1 MTLEQLN
8 SLTMWQLIDVMIKNE
23 LYIVI
28 FEDDLRKELCDLIKN
43 GDYCSAS
50 VCLEELCQLYHKPGV
65 KHLYAYNT
73 DVETDEWCLFVI
85 RDKRDIIKFFDKD
98 YILKNWEL

>member
-1 MTLEQLN
+1 MTLEQLK
-8 SLTMWQLIDVMIKNE
+8 SLTMWQLIDVMRKNE
-23 LYIVI
+23 LYTII
-28 FEDDLRKELCDLIKN
+28 EEDDLRQELCDMIKN

-50 VCLEELCQLYHKPGV
+50 VCLDELSQLYHKPGV

-73 DVETDEWCLFVI
+73 DVETDEWYLFVI
-85 RDKRDIIKFFDKD
+85 RDKRDIVKFFNEN